1 MKHGN
6 CLAESVLLK
15 DPSGAEW
22 RIELTRSEGEVW
34 LEKGWPEFAKFY
46 SLDHGYLLV
55 FSCEGDFSCFQVRI
69 FNRNTMEIDY
79 PMKPSHGVMEELE
92 DDDAS
97 VEILDSVPA
106 KRRGRTELASLW
118 PRKTMRTKSGDKAKV
133 KSYPSGETK
142 DQAMKH
148 HREKRSYGSPS
159 SRKSCEGMYGIFGF
173 MFFWTS
179 FFVSFGICHEV
190 DCGYYTEDGGSMPTA
205 LTSLEANEHSVDTR
219 DGAYLRAT
227 SFKYNNPFLV
237 VRMQESYIKKCLVC
251 FLNYLLHYTTYS
263 IPVCMRYKFMSETGC
278 GQWTCLCIY
287 FFVFSVCRK
296 YKESLQRHIFVQEE
310 FAV

>member
-22 RIELTRSEGEVW
+22 KIELTRSEGEVW
-34 LEKGWPEFAKFY
+34 LEKGWPKFAEFY

-142 DQAMKH
+142 DQA
-148 HREKRSYGSPS
+148 
-159 SRKSCEGMYGIFGF
+159 I
-173 MFFWTS
+173 
-179 FFVSFGICHEV
+179 
-190 DCGYYTEDGGSMPTA
+190 
-205 LTSLEANEHSVDTR
+205 
-219 DGAYLRAT
+219 
-227 SFKYNNPFLV
+227 
-237 VRMQESYIKKCLVC
+237 
-251 FLNYLLHYTTYS
+251 
-263 IPVCMRYKFMSETGC
+263 
-278 GQWTCLCIY
+278 
-287 FFVFSVCRK
+287 
-296 YKESLQRHIFVQEE
+296 
-310 FAV
+310 